1 MTSRQKVVASRRRTV
16 LVLGGGGALGA
27 FQAGVYQGLEEA
39 GVALDWR
46 AGSSIGA
53 VNAALIAGNP
63 PTRRLERLRAF
74 SDLAA
79 EPGLPDGN
87 WSGDLRRLAKTVAA
101 LHARLLG
108 RSGLYRPHL
117 PRLFLQ
123 APGPRDRKPDVRG
136 ARMTG
141 LRERSRAAEMMDV
154 RRASGSGGAVRTL
167 RDEDRLFGGRRRRQA
182 SGSSAGKG
190 LRHPWERIVAA
201 GGDLG
206 CALQRSS
213 GPWCR
218 RARVRL

>member
-1 MTSRQKVVASRRRTV
+1 MASRRRTV

-108 RSGLYRPHL
+108 APDCTGRTCPGSFCKPQGLAIESL
-117 PRLFLQ
+117 TF
-123 APGPRDRKPDVRG
+123 
-136 ARMTG
+136 
-141 LRERSRAAEMMDV
+141 E
-154 RRASGSGGAVRTL
+154 
-167 RDEDRLFGGRRRRQA
+167 
-182 SGSSAGKG
+182 
-190 LRHPWERIVAA
+190 
-201 GGDLG
+201 
-206 CALQRSS
+206 AL
-213 GPWCR
+213 
-218 RARVRL
+218 A